1 MSKKYPPGV
10 LSRSTP
16 KLAHSAVAPLEGKL
30 QLDRVGKRHSIFTNF
45 SKMTI
50 SRA

>member
-16 KLAHSAVAPLEGKL
+16 KLAHSALGSPLENGPIVKSQDFNHKIL
-30 QLDRVGKRHSIFTNF
+30 MGQI
-45 SKMTI
+45 
-50 SRA
+50 